1 MDKRTKIIATIG
13 PATESAETIE
23 NLINKGVNVFRF
35 NTKHNTIYWHKE
47 KIELVRKV
55 SNKINKHIAIL
66 VDLQGPDVR
75 IGVLSRQ
82 ELDLKEKDIVYL
94 EDVIK
99 KDISIQLSKKYI
111 KDIHK
116 DQEIIIDDGRI
127 ILKAISIDHINNVI
141 KAEVLQGDLLQER
154 KGVFFPGLKIDQK
167 ALTKQDKQ
175 FIKLAVDLE
184 CEFLALSFV
193 RDTTDIKYLKKYIN
207 KYSGDIRV
215 VSKIE
220 TLEAVKNI
228 DSIVDASDAIMVARG
243 DLGVEMYLEA
253 VPVIQKKLIKK
264 CIKEAKP
271 VIVATQMLKSMITN
285 AHPTRAEISDIANA
299 AFDSADA
306 VMLSEESAIGK
317 FPAKAVSYM
326 TKTLKYNELETPL
339 VHMDSTLNINTRT
352 KAIVSSADNLQLNLT
367 QAGIDPKAFIILT
380 ESGKTAIEL
389 SATRTNLP
397 IFAFTQKETSAR
409 KLALSWGVKSYV
421 VKFEKSIDKSL
432 KKIDRL
438 LIKRGLVEKGD
449 SAVVISGQNVGIEGQ
464 TDSIRVIEF

>member
-1 MDKRTKIIATIG
+1 MDKRTKIVATVG
-13 PATESAETIE
+13 PATESAEIIE

-35 NTKHNTIYWHKE
+35 NTKHNTSTWHKE
-47 KIELVRKV
+47 KIELVKQV
-55 SNKINKHIAIL
+55 SKKLNKNIGVL

-75 IGVLSRQ
+75 IGTLSKQ
-82 ELDLKEKDIVYL
+82 ELELNEGDTVYL
-94 EDVIK
+94 EDVVK
-99 KDISIQLSKKYI
+99 KDVSIQLSKKYI

-116 DQEIIIDDGRI
+116 GQEIIIDDGRI
-127 ILKAISIDHINNVI
+127 ILKTQTVDHINNVI
-141 KAEVLQGDLLQER
+141 KAEVTQGDKLQER

-167 ALTKQDKQ
+167 ALTKQDKV
-175 FIKLAVDLE
+175 FIKLACE
-184 CEFLALSFV
+184 MKCEFLALSFV
-193 RDTTDIKYLKKYIN
+193 RDVADIKYLRKHIN
-207 KYSGDIRV
+207 KYSGDVQI

-228 DSIVDASDAIMVARG
+228 DSIVQETDVIMVARG

-253 VPVIQKKLIKK
+253 VPIIQKKLIKK

-317 FPAKAVSYM
+317 FPAKTVSYM
-326 TKTLKYNELETPL
+326 AKTLKYNELETPL
-339 VHMDSTLNINTRT
+339 IHMDSTLNINTRT

-367 QAGIDPKAFIILT
+367 QAGIDPKVFIILT
-380 ESGKTAIEL
+380 ESGKTAVEL
-389 SATRTNLP
+389 SSARPNLP
-397 IFAFTQKETSAR
+397 ILAFTQSEDSAR
-409 KLALSWGVKSYV
+409 KLALSWGVESFV
-421 VKFEKSIDKSL
+421 IEFEKGIDKSIRKVAKYL
-432 KKIDRL
+432 MRK
-438 LIKRGLVEKGD
+438 GLVEKGD
-449 SAVVISGQNVGIEGQ
+449 SAIVISGQNVGVEGQ

>member
-1 MDKRTKIIATIG
+1 MNKRTKIIATVG

-23 NLINKGVNVFRF
+23 KLINKGVNVFRF

-47 KIELVRKV
+47 KIKLVQTV
-55 SNKINKHIAIL
+55 SNKLNKNIAIL

-82 ELDLKEKDIVYL
+82 ELDLKEKDIIYL
-94 EDVIK
+94 ENVIK
-99 KDISIQLSKKYI
+99 KNISIQLSKKYI

-116 DQEIIIDDGRI
+116 GQEIIIDDGRI
-127 ILKAISIDHINNVI
+127 VLKAVSVDHVDNVI

-175 FIKLAVDLE
+175 FIKLAVDLK

-193 RDTTDIKYLKKYIN
+193 RDTADIKYLKKYIN
-207 KYSGDIRV
+207 KYSGDLQV

-228 DSIVDASDAIMVARG
+228 DSIVDATDAIMVARG

-253 VPVIQKKLIKK
+253 VPIIQKKLIKK

-271 VIVATQMLKSMITN
+271 VIVATQMLKSMIIN

-299 AFDSADA
+299 SFDSADA

-326 TKTLKYNELETPL
+326 AKTLKYNELESPL
-339 VHMDSTLNINTRT
+339 THMESTLNINTRT

-367 QAGIDPKAFIILT
+367 QAGINPKAFIILT

-389 SATRTNLP
+389 SAARPNLP

-409 KLALSWGVKSYV
+409 KLALSWGVESYV
-421 VKFEKSIDKSL
+421 VKFEKSIDESL
-432 KKIDRL
+432 KKVNRL

-449 SAVVISGQNVGIEGQ
+449 SAIVISGQNIGVEGQ